1 MEIRVRVLNSNNK
14 ENKKE
19 DKKGDEFRESLKV
32 LTPQYVRQ
40 LNKDVSARLRQI
52 ESRHQECIK
61 DIEEGFMR

>member
-40 LNKDVSARLRQI
+40 LNKDVSARLR
-52 ESRHQECIK
+52 HQECIK